1 MSPSPLELFI
11 LFIGGVLFAAFFAG
25 YETGFISLNPI
36 RVKNL
41 SEKGN
46 SRRAYILLQY
56 LHSPDQ
62 LLIVLLLGTNFSIVI
77 ASIALT
83 ELIGEPFLSLLIA
96 TGVILYFGEILPKTI
111 FRVHSNALC
120 HFFVPVIVVFDFLFK
135 PLSIPIVW
143 FYSKTLGSNHWFVS
157 LKSLMRSPEDM
168 KRLVEQGTEHGGI
181 HEEERDLIHS
191 VFDLQ
196 QKVAKEIM
204 VPRIDICAVANDASR
219 DEVIKVFRETRYT
232 RIPVYEE
239 NIDHIIGIIKA
250 FDLIKDRDRENQDIR
265 RFLRPVLFIT
275 DATPL
280 DEILKQ
286 MRQQHQTMAIV
297 VDEYGGT
304 AGLITLEDI
313 LEEIFGEIRD
323 EHDQEE
329 LPVRQMGPGDY
340 IVRAR
345 TSLEEFQEMTGID
358 LVDEE
363 VETIG
368 GWLIKTAQRIPQ
380 KGEVLMAGPF
390 RITILDGKPNLITL
404 MRMESKQDAMS
415 LRQSK

>member
-1 MSPSPLELFI
+1 MTNINWQLFSV
-11 LFIGGVLFAAFFAG
+11 FIGGVISSAFFAG

-36 RVKNL
+36 RVKHL
-41 SEKGN
+41 SEKTH
-46 SRRAYILLQY
+46 SRRAQILLKY
-56 LHSPDQ
+56 LDNPDQ
-62 LLIVLLLGTNFSIVI
+62 LLIVLLLGTNISIVI

-83 ELIGEPFLSLLIA
+83 HLLGNPISSLLVA
-96 TGVILYFGEILPKTI
+96 TATILFFGEILPKTI
-111 FRVHSNALC
+111 FRVHPNTLC
-120 HFFVPVIVVFDFLFK
+120 YFFVPIIVIFDFLLK

-143 FYSKTLGSNHWFVS
+143 FFSKTLGTNQWFSS

-168 KRLVEQGTEHGGI
+168 KRLVEQGAEHGGI

-204 VPRIDICAVANDASR
+204 VPRIDICAVSVLAKR
-219 DEVIKVFRETRYT
+219 DDVVQVFRENRYT

-239 NIDHIIGIIKA
+239 NIDRIIGIIKA
-250 FDLIKDRDRENQDIR
+250 FDLLKDKTRENQDIR
-265 RFLRPVLFIT
+265 RFIRPVMFIT

-345 TSLEEFQEMTGID
+345 TTLEEFRETTKIELYD
-358 LVDEE
+358 DE

-368 GWLIKTAQRIPQ
+368 GWLIKMVQRIPQ
-380 KGEVLMAGPF
+380 KGEVLIAGPF
-390 RITILDGKPNLITL
+390 RITILDGKPNCITL
-404 MRMESKQDAMS
+404 IRMEFQKTNSHDVPK
-415 LRQSK
+415 K

>member
-1 MSPSPLELFI
+1 MNSSPVMLLSV
-11 LFIGGVLFAAFFAG
+11 FIGGILSAAFFAG

-36 RVKNL
+36 RVRNL
-41 SEKGN
+41 AEKSH
-46 SRRAYILLQY
+46 SRRARILLNY
-56 LHSPDQ
+56 LGRPDQ

-77 ASIALT
+77 ASIALA
-83 ELIGEPFLSLLIA
+83 ELIKEPILSLFIA
-96 TGVILYFGEILPKTI
+96 TSMVLYFGEILPKTI
-111 FRVHSNALC
+111 FRVHSNELC
-120 HFFVPVIVVFDFLFK
+120 HFLVPAIVIFDFLFK

-143 FYSKTLGSNHWFVS
+143 FYSITLGSNHWFIS

-204 VPRIDICAVANDASR
+204 VPRIDICAVPSDASR
-219 DEVIKVFRETRYT
+219 DEVIQVFRENRYT

-250 FDLIKDRDRENQDIR
+250 FDLIKDKDRENQDIR

-286 MRQQHQTMAIV
+286 MRQQHQAMAIV

-304 AGLITLEDI
+304 AGLITNEDI

-329 LPVRQMGPGDY
+329 LPVRQMGPNDY

-345 TSLEEFQEMTGID
+345 TSLEEFREITGIE

-368 GWLIKTAQRIPQ
+368 GWLIKKVQRIPQ
-380 KGEVLMAGPF
+380 KGEVLTADPF
-390 RITILDGKPNLITL
+390 RITILDGKPTHITL
-404 MRMESKQDAMS
+404 MRMEFKQNEIIS
-415 LRQSK
+415 EKN

>member
-1 MSPSPLELFI
+1 MSSPLI
-11 LFIGGVLFAAFFAG
+11 LLAIFMGGVLSSAFFAG

-36 RVKNL
+36 RIKNL
-41 SEKGN
+41 AEKLQ
-46 SRRAYILLQY
+46 SRRARILLNY
-56 LHSPDQ
+56 LSNPDQ

-83 ELIGEPFLSLLIA
+83 ELVGSPILSLMIA
-96 TGVILYFGEILPKTI
+96 TAIILYFGEILPKTI
-111 FRVHSNALC
+111 FRVHSNVLC
-120 HFFVPVIVVFDFLFK
+120 HFFVPLIVVFDFLFK
-135 PLSIPIVW
+135 PLSIPITW
-143 FYSKTLGSNHWFVS
+143 FYSKTLGSNHWFIS

-204 VPRIDICAVANDASR
+204 VPRIDICAVSKDATR
-219 DEVIKVFRETRYT
+219 DEVIQVFRENRYT

-250 FDLIKDRDRENQDIR
+250 FDLIKDRERENQDIQ
-265 RFLRPVLFIT
+265 RFIRPVLFIT

-286 MRQQHQTMAIV
+286 MRQQHQAMAIV

-304 AGLITLEDI
+304 AGLITNEDI

-323 EHDQEE
+323 EHDQEA
-329 LPVRQMGPGDY
+329 LPVRKMGPNDY

-345 TSLEEFQEMTGID
+345 TSLEEFREMTGID
-358 LVDEE
+358 LFDEE

-368 GWLIKTAQRIPQ
+368 GWLIKKVQRIPQ
-380 KGEVLMAGPF
+380 KGEVLIAGPF
-390 RITILDGKPNLITL
+390 RITILDGKPTHITL
-404 MRMESKQDAMS
+404 MRMEYKHEEIG
-415 LRQSK
+415 